1 MRFPLADHY
10 AHKAQRDHVTT
21 SVSARTTV
29 FLLRLRNQLGVEVR
43 EGTRFVPKTV
53 LLSEECLGVAVRG
66 SGAPEI
72 LSEADALKLMAAE
85 PVRNMDKG
93 EQEYEIADSL
103 DMLIALEPQ
112 FDQLARRRAEE
123 LLADH
128 TRVREA
134 SQAKGIRYSVSP
146 CLPVD
151 VIGAYVLL
159 P

>member
-1 MRFPLADHY
+1 M
-10 AHKAQRDHVTT
+10 
-21 SVSARTTV
+21 
-29 FLLRLRNQLGVEVR
+29 EVR